1 MHLITKVEDLFEA
14 FLLILLLLLFGI
26 LFADFW
32 DLLTVYALADCIS
45 TFLTLPI

>member
-14 FLLILLLLLFGI
+14 FLLILLLLFGI

-32 DLLTVYALADCIS
+32 DLLTIYALADCIS

>member
-14 FLLILLLLLFGI
+14 FLLILLLLFGI

-32 DLLTVYALADCIS
+32 DLLNIYALVDCIS